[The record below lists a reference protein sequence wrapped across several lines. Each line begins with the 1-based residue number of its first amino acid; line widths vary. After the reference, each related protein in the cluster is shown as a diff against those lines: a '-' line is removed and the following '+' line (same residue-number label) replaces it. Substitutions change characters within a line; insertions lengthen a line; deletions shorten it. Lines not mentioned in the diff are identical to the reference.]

1 MIGHRYTDSATH
13 PEFSELKGEKKKKEN
28 LSSISELHTAYF
40 HSKNTLFF
48 RSLSLFSFLFSVLF
62 SFILLFFF
70 FFFCAK
76 HCITTSM
83 SGVSRAANL
92 FYRTSRS
99 SLLRPRAVNPVHHVF
114 SNDRLAARGMATVFE
129 RTKPHV
135 NIGMVM

>member
-13 PEFSELKGEKKKKEN
+13 PEFSELKGEKKKKRTSLRYPN
-28 LSSISELHTAYF
+28 YIQHTSIPRTPCSFVPFPYF
-40 HSKNTLFF
+40 RFF
-48 RSLSLFSFLFSVLF
+48 FLFYFL
-62 SFILLFFF
+62 SFYFFF